1 MVVVDV
7 INVGSVIARLIL
19 LCIGGY
25 AIVSGGVS
33 LAKKL
38 RISSMIIG
46 LTVVAYGTS
55 TPELAAAVLAALN
68 SHTELI
74 LGNVIGSNISNV
86 GMVIGISA
94 IFAPLLIS
102 KITVSRWIPIM
113 IGVSLLVIGL

>member
-1 MVVVDV
+1 MEIID
-7 INVGSVIARLIL
+7 IGSVVIGLII
-19 LCIGGY
+19 LCVGGY

-33 LAKKL
+33 LAKRL

-55 TPELAAAVLAALN
+55 TPELAAALLAAFS

-74 LGNVIGSNISNV
+74 LGNIIGSNISNV

-102 KITVSRWIPIM
+102 KITV
-113 IGVSLLVIGL
+113 